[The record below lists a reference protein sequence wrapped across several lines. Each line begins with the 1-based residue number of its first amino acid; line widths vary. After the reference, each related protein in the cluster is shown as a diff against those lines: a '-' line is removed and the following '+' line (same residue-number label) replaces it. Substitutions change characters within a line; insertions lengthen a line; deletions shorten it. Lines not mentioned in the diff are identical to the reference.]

1 MMAFKLSI
9 SNWTKYLKK
18 AAILAFM
25 GMVAIFGYIFYLAQD
40 LPSLDQLENYDPD
53 LVTRIYS
60 ADGKILDELYLEK
73 RIFISIDEI
82 PNNMKNALIASED
95 RRFYD
100 HWGISM
106 RDLFRAVVINIISL
120 SYEQGFSSLT
130 QQVARTL
137 YDSIGFKKT
146 IVRKIKEIITAIQ
159 IERTYTKSEILEM
172 YLNNVHFGHGTY
184 GVQAAAKRYFG
195 KSASALTLGESAMIV
210 GILPAPARY
219 SPVRHPERAH
229 YKRNV
234 VLRVMRD
241 QRYITNDI
249 YSEARVIESENVI
262 EFQAKGTAP
271 YFTEYVRRV
280 MEKEDDHL
288 GVNIYRDGLKIYTT
302 LDTRL
307 QDIAEKSLMKSI
319 KRNQDKLNERLFNDE
334 EEFSQ
339 LAYHSIYPI
348 DTVKMMMEGDSILY
362 EDLRN
367 KLLVQ
372 GAFIALDPTT
382 GAILAMIGGR
392 PDYHDQ
398 YNRAVQAKRQ
408 PGSVFKPFVYTTAI
422 DNGYPVTKQLL
433 NQPLVLRVLNA
444 EGEWEKWMPR
454 NYDGTTSGL
463 TTLREGIRKSVN
475 LIAVRVVKELVPAR
489 EVKAMAERMGLTT
502 NIRAVDAI
510 ALGTS
515 EVYLLDVVN
524 AYSAFAN
531 KGVLNQPFGISK
543 VEDRYGNTIKEYYPI
558 REEVLREESAYVM
571 TTMLQTVMDAGTGG
585 SARWRHNFYHPAGG
599 KTGTTQNWT
608 DAWFVGFS
616 KQLAAGVWV
625 GVDDPQV
632 SLGESQDGSRA
643 ALPAWARFMT
653 AAHDTLGLTQKK
665 FERPD
670 GVINVEICSLT
681 KDKPTNLCP
690 LETEIFIKGTE
701 PSQLCKVHR
710 RN

>member
-1 MMAFKLSI
+1 MAIRLSI
-9 SNWTKYLKK
+9 RDIKKQLKLVL
-18 AAILAFM
+18 ILA
-25 GMVAIFGYIFYLAQD
+25 GTGLVLIFGYIFYLAQD

-60 ADGKILDELYLEK
+60 ADGEILDELFLEK
-73 RIFISIDEI
+73 RIFVGLDQI
-82 PNNMKNALIASED
+82 PNNMKNAVIASED
-95 RRFYD
+95 RRFYN
-100 HWGISM
+100 HWGIDS
-106 RDLFRAVVINIISL
+106 RSIIRAIVINIINL
-120 SYEQGFSSLT
+120 GYTQGFSSLT

-137 YDSIGFKKT
+137 YDTIGFKKT
-146 IVRKIKEIITAIQ
+146 ITRKIKEIITAIQ
-159 IERTYTKSEILEM
+159 IERTYTKDEILEM

-184 GVQAAAKRYFG
+184 GAQAASKRYFG
-195 KSASALTLGESAMIV
+195 KDVGLLTLGESAMLV

-241 QRYITNDI
+241 QRFITKDI
-249 YSEARVIESENVI
+249 YSEARSIESENVL
-262 EFQAKGTAP
+262 ERQAKGKAP
-271 YFTEYVRRV
+271 YFTEYIRRT
-280 MEKEDDHL
+280 MEKEDDRL

-307 QDIAEKSLMKSI
+307 QSIAEDALMQSI
-319 KRNQDKLNERLFNDE
+319 KRNQDKLNKRLFNNE

-339 LAYHSIYPI
+339 LAYLGIFPE
-348 DTVKMMMEGDSILY
+348 DTVKMMMEGDSTLY
-362 EDLRN
+362 ADLRN

-372 GAFIALDPTT
+372 GAFVALDPTS

-398 YNRAVQAKRQ
+398 YNRATQAQRQ
-408 PGSVFKPFVYTTAI
+408 PGSVFKPFVYATAI
-422 DNGYPVTKQLL
+422 DNGYPVAKQLL
-433 NQPLVLRVLNA
+433 NQPLVLRILNA

-463 TTLREGIRKSVN
+463 TTLREGIRKSIN
-475 LIAVRVVKELVPAR
+475 LVAVRVVKELVPAT
-489 EVKAMAERMGLTT
+489 EVKSTAERMGIST

-515 EVYLLDVVN
+515 EVYLLDMVN
-524 AYSAFAN
+524 AYSAFPN
-531 KGVLNQPFGISK
+531 QGVLNQPFGITK
-543 VEDRYGNTIKEYYPI
+543 VEDRYGNVIKEYHPI

-571 TTMLQTVMDAGTGG
+571 TSMLQTVMDAGTGG
-585 SARWRHNFYHPAGG
+585 SSRWRHNFYHPAGG

-616 KQLAAGVWV
+616 KQLAAGVWM
-625 GVDDPQV
+625 GVDDPRV

-643 ALPAWARFMT
+643 ALPAWAEFMA
-653 AAHDTLGLTQKK
+653 AAHDTLGLKRVN

-670 GVINVEICSLT
+670 GVIDVEICATT
-681 KDKPTNLCP
+681 KDRPTNLCP
-690 LETEIFIKGTE
+690 IETEIYIRGTE
-701 PSQLCKVHR
+701 PSQTCKVHR
-710 RN
+710 RG

>member
-1 MMAFKLSI
+1 MAIRLSI
-9 SNWTKYLKK
+9 RDIKKQLKLVL
-18 AAILAFM
+18 ILA
-25 GMVAIFGYIFYLAQD
+25 GTGLVLIFGYIFYLAQD

-60 ADGKILDELYLEK
+60 ADGEILDELFLEK
-73 RIFISIDEI
+73 RIFVGLDQI
-82 PNNMKNALIASED
+82 PNNMKNAVIASED
-95 RRFYD
+95 RRFYN
-100 HWGISM
+100 HWGIDS
-106 RDLFRAVVINIISL
+106 RSIIRAIVINIINL
-120 SYEQGFSSLT
+120 GYEQGFSSLT

-137 YDSIGFKKT
+137 YDTIGFKKT
-146 IVRKIKEIITAIQ
+146 ITRKIKEIITAIQ
-159 IERTYTKSEILEM
+159 IERTYTKDEILEM

-184 GVQAAAKRYFG
+184 GVQAASKRYFG
-195 KSASALTLGESAMIV
+195 KDAGLLTLGESAMLV

-241 QRYITNDI
+241 QRFITKDI
-249 YSEARVIESENVI
+249 YSEARSIESENVL
-262 EFQAKGTAP
+262 ERQAKGKAP
-271 YFTEYVRRV
+271 YFTEYIRRT
-280 MEKEDDHL
+280 MEKEDDRL

-307 QDIAEKSLMKSI
+307 QGIAEDALMQSI
-319 KRNQDKLNERLFNDE
+319 KRNQDKLNKRLFNNE

-339 LAYHSIYPI
+339 LAYLGIFPE
-348 DTVKMMMEGDSILY
+348 DTVKMMMEGDSTLY
-362 EDLRN
+362 ADLRN

-372 GAFIALDPTT
+372 GAFVALDPTS

-398 YNRAVQAKRQ
+398 YNRATQAQRQ
-408 PGSVFKPFVYTTAI
+408 PGSVFKPFVYATAI
-422 DNGYPVTKQLL
+422 DNGYPVAKQLL

-463 TTLREGIRKSVN
+463 TTLREGIRKSIN
-475 LIAVRVVKELVPAR
+475 LVAVRVVKELVPAT
-489 EVKAMAERMGLTT
+489 EVKSTAERMGIST

-515 EVYLLDVVN
+515 EVYLLDMVN
-524 AYSAFAN
+524 AYSAFPN
-531 KGVLNQPFGISK
+531 QGVLNQPFGITK
-543 VEDRYGNTIKEYYPI
+543 VEDRYGNVIKEYYPI

-616 KQLAAGVWV
+616 KQLAAGVWM
-625 GVDDPQV
+625 GVDDPRV

-643 ALPAWARFMT
+643 ALPAWAEFMA
-653 AAHDTLGLTQKK
+653 AAHDTLGLKRVN

-670 GVINVEICSLT
+670 GVIDVEICATT
-681 KDKPTNLCP
+681 KDRPTNLCP
-690 LETEIFIKGTE
+690 IESEIYIRGTE
-701 PSQLCKVHR
+701 PSQVCKVHR
-710 RN
+710 RG

>member
-1 MMAFKLSI
+1 MAFKLSI
-9 SNWTKYLKK
+9 SNWMKYIKN
-18 AAILAFM
+18 ATILAVT
-25 GMVAIFGYIFYLAQD
+25 GMLVIFVYIFYLAQD

-60 ADGKILDELYLEK
+60 ADGEILDELYLEK
-73 RIFISIDEI
+73 RIFISIDKI

-106 RDLFRAVVINIISL
+106 RDVFRAVVINLISF

-137 YDSIGFKKT
+137 YDTIGFKKT

-159 IERTYTKSEILEM
+159 IERTYTKNEIMEM

-195 KSASALTLGESAMIV
+195 KSASALTLGESAMLV

-219 SPVRHPERAH
+219 SPVRHTERAH

-241 QRYITNDI
+241 QRFITKDI
-249 YSEARVIESENVI
+249 YSEARAIEVEKVI

-271 YFTEYVRRV
+271 YFTEYIRRL

-307 QDIAEKSLMKSI
+307 QDIAEASLMKSI
-319 KRNQDKLNERLFNDE
+319 KSNQDKLNKRLFNDD

-339 LAYHSIYPI
+339 LAYLGIYPE
-348 DTVKMMMEGDSILY
+348 DTVKMMMRGDSILY

-372 GAFIALDPTT
+372 GAFVVLDPTT
-382 GAILAMIGGR
+382 GAILAMVGGR

-433 NQPLVLRVLNA
+433 NQPLVLRVLNS

-475 LIAVRVVKELVPAR
+475 LVAVRVVKELVPAT
-489 EVKAMAERMGLTT
+489 EVKATAERMGLRT

-543 VEDRYGNTIKEYYPI
+543 IEDRYGNLIKEYFPI
-558 REEVLREESAYVM
+558 REEVLREESAYLM
-571 TTMLQTVMDAGTGG
+571 TSLLQTVMDAGTGG

-599 KTGTTQNWT
+599 KTGTTQNRT

-625 GVDDPQV
+625 GVDDPRV
-632 SLGESQDGSRA
+632 SLGEGQDGSRA

-653 AAHDTLGLTQKK
+653 AAHDTLGLKREK

-670 GVINVEICSLT
+670 GVIHVEICSLT

-690 LETEIFIKGTE
+690 LESEIFIKGTE

>member
-1 MMAFKLSI
+1 MMAVNLSI
-9 SNWTKYLKK
+9 PTLTKYLKS
-18 AAILAFM
+18 ALITVLI
-25 GMVAIFGYIFYLAQD
+25 GLGIIICYIIYLAQD

-60 ADGKILDELYLEK
+60 ADGEILDELFLEK
-73 RIFISIDEI
+73 RIFVSLDQI
-82 PNNMKNALIASED
+82 PNNMKNAVISSED
-95 RRFYD
+95 RRFYN
-100 HWGISM
+100 HWGIDS
-106 RDLFRAVVINIISL
+106 RSIIRAIVVNIINL
-120 SYEQGFSSLT
+120 GYEQGFSSLT

-137 YDSIGFKKT
+137 YDTIGFRKT
-146 IVRKIKEIITAIQ
+146 IIRKIKEIITAIQ
-159 IERTYTKSEILEM
+159 IERTYTKNEILEM

-195 KSASALTLGESAMIV
+195 KDAVLLTLGESAMLV
-210 GILPAPARY
+210 GILPAPATY
-219 SPVRHPERAH
+219 SPINHSERAH

-241 QRYITNDI
+241 EKFITKDI
-249 YSEARVIESENVI
+249 YSEARVIESEKI
-262 EFQAKGTAP
+262 SESIAKGKAP
-271 YFTEYVRRV
+271 YFTEYVRRT
-280 MEKEDDHL
+280 MEKEDDRL

-302 LDTRL
+302 LDTRV
-307 QDIAEKSLMKSI
+307 QSVAEEALMNAI
-319 KRNQDKLNERLFNDE
+319 KTNQEKLNQRIFNDP
-334 EEFSQ
+334 EEFSR
-339 LAYHSIYPI
+339 LAYLNIFPEDS
-348 DTVKMMMEGDSILY
+348 VRMMMEGDTLLY

-372 GAFIALDPTT
+372 GAFVALDPSS
-382 GAILAMIGGR
+382 GSILAMVGGR

-422 DNGYPVTKQLL
+422 DNGYSVTKQLL

-444 EGEWEKWMPR
+444 NGEWEKWMPR

-463 TTLREGIRKSVN
+463 TTLREGIRKSIN
-475 LIAVRVVKELVPAR
+475 LVAVRVVKELVPAS
-489 EVKAMAERMGLTT
+489 EVKSMAKRMGITT
-502 NIRAVDAI
+502 DIRAVDAI

-515 EVYLLDVVN
+515 EVYLLDIVN

-531 KGVLNQPFGISK
+531 KGVLNKAFGITK
-543 VEDRYGNTIKEYYPI
+543 VEDRYGNIIKEYEPI

-571 TTMLQTVMDAGTGG
+571 TSMLQTVMDAGTGG

-616 KQLAAGVWV
+616 KQLAAGVWI
-625 GVDDPQV
+625 GVDDPIV
-632 SLGESQDGSRA
+632 SLGTSQDGSRA
-643 ALPAWARFMT
+643 ALPAWANFM
-653 AAHDTLGLTQKK
+653 AVAHDTLRLKRMN
-665 FERPD
+665 FVRPS
-670 GVINVEICSLT
+670 GVINFEICSIT
-681 KDKPTNLCP
+681 KDMPTNLCTV
-690 LETEIFIKGTE
+690 ESEIFIQGTE
-701 PSQLCKVHR
+701 PSQVCKVHR

>member
-1 MMAFKLSI
+1 MAIRLSI
-9 SNWTKYLKK
+9 RDIKKQLKLVL
-18 AAILAFM
+18 ILA
-25 GMVAIFGYIFYLAQD
+25 GTGLVLIFGYIFYLAQD

-60 ADGKILDELYLEK
+60 ADGEILDELFLEK
-73 RIFISIDEI
+73 RIFVGLDQI
-82 PNNMKNALIASED
+82 PNNMKNAVIASED
-95 RRFYD
+95 RRFYN
-100 HWGISM
+100 HWGIDS
-106 RDLFRAVVINIISL
+106 RSIIRAIVINIINL
-120 SYEQGFSSLT
+120 GYEQGFSSLT

-137 YDSIGFKKT
+137 YDTIGFKKT
-146 IVRKIKEIITAIQ
+146 ITRKIKEIITAIQ
-159 IERTYTKSEILEM
+159 IERTYTKDEILEM

-184 GVQAAAKRYFG
+184 GVQAASKRYFG
-195 KSASALTLGESAMIV
+195 KDAGLLTLGESAMLV

-241 QRYITNDI
+241 QRFITKDI
-249 YSEARVIESENVI
+249 YSEARSIESENVL
-262 EFQAKGTAP
+262 ERQAKGKAP
-271 YFTEYVRRV
+271 YFTEYIRRT
-280 MEKEDDHL
+280 MEKEDDRL

-307 QDIAEKSLMKSI
+307 QGIAEDALMQSI
-319 KRNQDKLNERLFNDE
+319 KRNQDKLNKRLFNNE

-339 LAYHSIYPI
+339 LAYLGIFPE
-348 DTVKMMMEGDSILY
+348 DTVKMMMEGDSTLY
-362 EDLRN
+362 ADLRN

-372 GAFIALDPTT
+372 GAFVALDPTS

-398 YNRAVQAKRQ
+398 YNRATQAQRQ
-408 PGSVFKPFVYTTAI
+408 PGSVFKPFVYVTAI
-422 DNGYPVTKQLL
+422 DNGYPVAKQLL

-463 TTLREGIRKSVN
+463 TTLREGIRKSIN
-475 LIAVRVVKELVPAR
+475 LVAVRVVKELVPAT
-489 EVKAMAERMGLTT
+489 EVKSTAERMGIST

-524 AYSAFAN
+524 AYSAFPN
-531 KGVLNQPFGISK
+531 QGVLNQPFGITK
-543 VEDRYGNTIKEYYPI
+543 VEDRYGNVIKEYYPI

-616 KQLAAGVWV
+616 KQLAAGVWM
-625 GVDDPQV
+625 GVDDPRV

-643 ALPAWARFMT
+643 ALPAWAEFMA
-653 AAHDTLGLTQKK
+653 AAHDTLGLKRVN

-670 GVINVEICSLT
+670 GVIDVEICATT
-681 KDKPTNLCP
+681 KDRPTNLCP
-690 LETEIFIKGTE
+690 IETEIYIRGTE
-701 PSQLCKVHR
+701 PSQVCKVHR
-710 RN
+710 RG

>member
-1 MMAFKLSI
+1 MAIRLSI
-9 SNWTKYLKK
+9 RDILQQLKR
-18 AAILAFM
+18 ALVLSGVGLVF
-25 GMVAIFGYIFYLAQD
+25 IFAYVLYLAQD

-60 ADGKILDELYLEK
+60 ADGEILDELFLEK
-73 RIFISIDEI
+73 RIFVGLNQI
-82 PNNMKNALIASED
+82 PNNMKNAVIASED
-95 RRFYD
+95 RRFYN
-100 HWGISM
+100 HWGIDS
-106 RDLFRAVVINIISL
+106 RSIIRAIIINIINL
-120 SYEQGFSSLT
+120 GYEQGFSSLT

-137 YDSIGFKKT
+137 YDTIGFKKT
-146 IVRKIKEIITAIQ
+146 ITRKIKEIITAIQ
-159 IERTYTKSEILEM
+159 IERTYTKDEILEM

-184 GVQAAAKRYFG
+184 GVQAASKRYFG
-195 KSASALTLGESAMIV
+195 QDAGLLTLGQSAMLV

-241 QRYITNDI
+241 QRFITKDI
-249 YSEARVIESENVI
+249 YSEARSIESENVL
-262 EFQAKGTAP
+262 ERQVKGTAP
-271 YFTEYVRRV
+271 YFTEYIRRT

-307 QDIAEKSLMKSI
+307 QGIAEDALMQSI
-319 KRNQDKLNERLFNDE
+319 KRNQDKLNKRLFNDE

-339 LAYHSIYPI
+339 LAYLGIFPE
-348 DTVKMMMEGDSILY
+348 DTVKMMMEGDSTLY
-362 EDLRN
+362 ADLRN

-372 GAFIALDPTT
+372 GAFVALDPTS
-382 GAILAMIGGR
+382 GAILAMVGGR

-398 YNRAVQAKRQ
+398 YNRATQAQRQ
-408 PGSVFKPFVYTTAI
+408 PGSVFKPFVYATAI
-422 DNGYPVTKQLL
+422 DNGYSASKQLL
-433 NQPLVLRVLNA
+433 NQPLVLRVLNS

-463 TTLREGIRKSVN
+463 TSLREGVRKSIN
-475 LIAVRVVKELVPAR
+475 LVAIRVVKELVPAA
-489 EVKAMAERMGLTT
+489 EVKATAERMGITT

-515 EVYLLDVVN
+515 EVYLLDMVN

-531 KGVLNQPFGISK
+531 KGVLNQPFGITK
-543 VEDRYGNTIKEYYPI
+543 VEDRYGNVIKEYYPI
-558 REEVLREESAYVM
+558 REEVLREESAYMM
-571 TTMLQTVMDAGTGG
+571 TSMLQTVMDAGTGG

-625 GVDDPQV
+625 GVDD
-632 SLGESQDGSRA
+632 
-643 ALPAWARFMT
+643 AWAKFMA
-653 AAHDTLGLTQKK
+653 AAHDTLGLKRAK
-665 FERPD
+665 FDRPD
-670 GVINVEICSLT
+670 GVVDVEICSTT
-681 KDKPTNLCP
+681 KDRPSNLCP
-690 LETEIFIKGTE
+690 VESEIYIKGTE
-701 PSQLCKVHR
+701 PSQTCKVHR

>member
-1 MMAFKLSI
+1 MAFKLSI
-9 SNWTKYLKK
+9 SNWMKYIKN
-18 AAILAFM
+18 ATILAVT
-25 GMVAIFGYIFYLAQD
+25 GMLVIFVYIFYLAQD

-60 ADGKILDELYLEK
+60 ADGEILDELYLEK
-73 RIFISIDEI
+73 RIFISIDKI

-106 RDLFRAVVINIISL
+106 RDVFRAVVINLISF

-137 YDSIGFKKT
+137 YDTIGFKKT

-159 IERTYTKSEILEM
+159 IERTYTKNEIMEM

-195 KSASALTLGESAMIV
+195 KSASALTLGESAMLV

-219 SPVRHPERAH
+219 SPVRHTERAH

-241 QRYITNDI
+241 QRFITKDI
-249 YSEARVIESENVI
+249 YSEARAIEVEKVI

-271 YFTEYVRRV
+271 YFTEYIRRL

-307 QDIAEKSLMKSI
+307 QDIAEASLMKSI
-319 KRNQDKLNERLFNDE
+319 KSNQDKLNKRLFNDD

-339 LAYHSIYPI
+339 LAYLGIYPE
-348 DTVKMMMEGDSILY
+348 DTVKMMMRGDSILY

-372 GAFIALDPTT
+372 GAFVVLDPTT
-382 GAILAMIGGR
+382 GAILAMVGGR

-433 NQPLVLRVLNA
+433 NQPLVLRVLNS

-475 LIAVRVVKELVPAR
+475 LVAVRVVKELVPAT
-489 EVKAMAERMGLTT
+489 EVKATAERMGLRT

-543 VEDRYGNTIKEYYPI
+543 IEDRYGNLIKEYFPI
-558 REEVLREESAYVM
+558 REEVLREESAYLM
-571 TTMLQTVMDAGTGG
+571 TSLLQTVMDAGTGG

-625 GVDDPQV
+625 GVDDPRV
-632 SLGESQDGSRA
+632 SLGEGQDGSRA

-653 AAHDTLGLTQKK
+653 AAHDTLGLKREK

-670 GVINVEICSLT
+670 GVIHVEICSLT

-690 LETEIFIKGTE
+690 LESEIFIKGTE

>member
-1 MMAFKLSI
+1 
-9 SNWTKYLKK
+9 
-18 AAILAFM
+18 M
-25 GMVAIFGYIFYLAQD
+25 GMVVIFIYIFYLAQD

-73 RIFISIDEI
+73 RIFISIDQI

-137 YDSIGFKKT
+137 YDTIGFKKT

-241 QRYITNDI
+241 QRYITSDI

-262 EFQAKGTAP
+262 EFQAEGTAP
-271 YFTEYVRRV
+271 YFTEYVRRI

-319 KRNQDKLNERLFNDE
+319 KRNQDKLNKRLFNDE

-362 EDLRN
+362 EELRN

-454 NYDGTTSGL
+454 NYDGSTSGL

-475 LIAVRVVKELVPAR
+475 LIAVRVVKELVPAT

-571 TTMLQTVMDAGTGG
+571 TSMLQTVMDAGTGG

-632 SLGESQDGSRA
+632 SLGESQDGSRV
-643 ALPAWARFMT
+643 ALPAWAQFMT

-681 KDKPTNLCP
+681 KDKPTNLCS

>member
-1 MMAFKLSI
+1 MAFKLSI
-9 SNWTKYLKK
+9 SNWMKYIKN
-18 AAILAFM
+18 ATILAVT
-25 GMVAIFGYIFYLAQD
+25 GMLVIFVYIFYLAQD

-60 ADGKILDELYLEK
+60 ADGEILDELYLEK
-73 RIFISIDEI
+73 RIFISIDKI

-106 RDLFRAVVINIISL
+106 RDVFRAVVINLISF

-137 YDSIGFKKT
+137 YDTIGFKKT

-159 IERTYTKSEILEM
+159 IERTYTKNEIMEM

-195 KSASALTLGESAMIV
+195 KSASALTLGESAMLV

-219 SPVRHPERAH
+219 SPVRHTERAH

-241 QRYITNDI
+241 QRFITKDI
-249 YSEARVIESENVI
+249 YSEARAIEVEKGI

-271 YFTEYVRRV
+271 YFTEYIRRL

-307 QDIAEKSLMKSI
+307 QDIAEASLMKSI
-319 KRNQDKLNERLFNDE
+319 KSNQDKLNKRLFNDD

-339 LAYHSIYPI
+339 LAYLGIYPE
-348 DTVKMMMEGDSILY
+348 DTVKMMMRGDSILY

-372 GAFIALDPTT
+372 GAFVVLDPTT
-382 GAILAMIGGR
+382 GAILAMVGGR

-433 NQPLVLRVLNA
+433 NQPLVLRVLNS

-475 LIAVRVVKELVPAR
+475 LVAVRVVKELVPAT
-489 EVKAMAERMGLTT
+489 EVKATAERMGLRT

-543 VEDRYGNTIKEYYPI
+543 IEDRYGNLIKEYFPI
-558 REEVLREESAYVM
+558 REEVLREESAYLM
-571 TTMLQTVMDAGTGG
+571 TSLLQTVMDAGTGG

-625 GVDDPQV
+625 GVDDPRV
-632 SLGESQDGSRA
+632 SLGEGQDGSRA

-653 AAHDTLGLTQKK
+653 AAHDTLGLKREK

-670 GVINVEICSLT
+670 GVIHVEICSLT

-690 LETEIFIKGTE
+690 LESEIFIKGTE

>member
-1 MMAFKLSI
+1 
-9 SNWTKYLKK
+9 
-18 AAILAFM
+18 M
-25 GMVAIFGYIFYLAQD
+25 GMVVIFGYIFYLAQD

-475 LIAVRVVKELVPAR
+475 LIAIRVVKELVPAR

>member
-1 MMAFKLSI
+1 
-9 SNWTKYLKK
+9 
-18 AAILAFM
+18 M
-25 GMVAIFGYIFYLAQD
+25 GMVVIFVYIFYLAQD

-73 RIFISIDEI
+73 RIFISIDQI

-137 YDSIGFKKT
+137 YDTIGFKKT

-241 QRYITNDI
+241 QRYITSDI

-262 EFQAKGTAP
+262 EFQAEGTAP
-271 YFTEYVRRV
+271 YFTEYVRRI

-319 KRNQDKLNERLFNDE
+319 KRNQDKLNKRLFNDE

-454 NYDGTTSGL
+454 NYDGSTSGL

-475 LIAVRVVKELVPAR
+475 LIAVRVVKELVPAT

-571 TTMLQTVMDAGTGG
+571 TSMLQTVMDAGTGG

-632 SLGESQDGSRA
+632 SLGESQDGSRV
-643 ALPAWARFMT
+643 ALPAWGRFMT

>member
-1 MMAFKLSI
+1 
-9 SNWTKYLKK
+9 
-18 AAILAFM
+18 M
-25 GMVAIFGYIFYLAQD
+25 GMVVIFGYIFYLAQD

-137 YDSIGFKKT
+137 YDTIGFKKT

-241 QRYITNDI
+241 QRYITSDI

-558 REEVLREESAYVM
+558 REEVLREESAYMM

-599 KTGTTQNWT
+599 KTGTTQKWT

-625 GVDDPQV
+625 GVDDPRV

>member
-1 MMAFKLSI
+1 
-9 SNWTKYLKK
+9 
-18 AAILAFM
+18 M
-25 GMVAIFGYIFYLAQD
+25 GLVAIFGYIFFLAQD

-475 LIAVRVVKELVPAR
+475 LIAIRVVKELVPAR

>member
-1 MMAFKLSI
+1 
-9 SNWTKYLKK
+9 
-18 AAILAFM
+18 M
-25 GMVAIFGYIFYLAQD
+25 GMVVIFVYIFYLAQD

-73 RIFISIDEI
+73 RIFISIDQI

-137 YDSIGFKKT
+137 YDTIGFKKT

-241 QRYITNDI
+241 QRYITSDI

-262 EFQAKGTAP
+262 EFQAEGTAP
-271 YFTEYVRRV
+271 YFTEYVRRI

-319 KRNQDKLNERLFNDE
+319 KRNQDKLNKRLFNDE

-362 EDLRN
+362 EELRN

-454 NYDGTTSGL
+454 NYDGSTSGL

-475 LIAVRVVKELVPAR
+475 LIAVRVVKELVPAT

-571 TTMLQTVMDAGTGG
+571 TSMLQTVMDAGTGG

-632 SLGESQDGSRA
+632 SLGESQDGSRV
-643 ALPAWARFMT
+643 ALPAWAQFMT

>member
-1 MMAFKLSI
+1 MAIRLSI
-9 SNWTKYLKK
+9 RDIKKQLKLVL
-18 AAILAFM
+18 ILA
-25 GMVAIFGYIFYLAQD
+25 GTGLVLIFGYIFYLAQD

-60 ADGKILDELYLEK
+60 ADGEILDELFLEK
-73 RIFISIDEI
+73 RIFVSLDQI
-82 PNNMKNALIASED
+82 PNNMKNAVIASED
-95 RRFYD
+95 RRFYN
-100 HWGISM
+100 HWGIDS
-106 RDLFRAVVINIISL
+106 RSIIRAIVINIINL
-120 SYEQGFSSLT
+120 GYEQGFSSLT

-137 YDSIGFKKT
+137 YDTIGFKKT
-146 IVRKIKEIITAIQ
+146 ITRKIKEIITAIQ
-159 IERTYTKSEILEM
+159 IERTYTKDEILEM

-184 GVQAAAKRYFG
+184 GVQAASKRYFG
-195 KSASALTLGESAMIV
+195 KDAGLLTLGESAMLV

-241 QRYITNDI
+241 QRFITKDI
-249 YSEARVIESENVI
+249 YSEARSIESENVL
-262 EFQAKGTAP
+262 ERQAKGKAP
-271 YFTEYVRRV
+271 YFTEYIRRT
-280 MEKEDDHL
+280 MEKEDDRL

-307 QDIAEKSLMKSI
+307 QGIAEDALMQTI
-319 KRNQDKLNERLFNDE
+319 KRNQDKLNKRLFNNE

-339 LAYHSIYPI
+339 LAYLGIFPE
-348 DTVKMMMEGDSILY
+348 DTVKMMMEGDSTLY
-362 EDLRN
+362 ADLRN

-372 GAFIALDPTT
+372 GAFVALDPTS

-398 YNRAVQAKRQ
+398 YNRATQAQRQ
-408 PGSVFKPFVYTTAI
+408 PGSVFKPFVYATAI
-422 DNGYPVTKQLL
+422 DNGYPVAKQLL

-463 TTLREGIRKSVN
+463 TTLREGIRKSIN
-475 LIAVRVVKELVPAR
+475 LVAVRVVKELVPAT
-489 EVKAMAERMGLTT
+489 EVKSTAERMGIST

-515 EVYLLDVVN
+515 EVYLLDMVN
-524 AYSAFAN
+524 AYSAFPN
-531 KGVLNQPFGISK
+531 QGVLNQPFGITK
-543 VEDRYGNTIKEYYPI
+543 VEDRYGNVIKEYYPI

-571 TTMLQTVMDAGTGG
+571 TSMLQTVMDAGTGG
-585 SARWRHNFYHPAGG
+585 SSRWRHNFYHPAGG

-616 KQLAAGVWV
+616 KQLAAGVWM
-625 GVDDPQV
+625 GVDDPRV

-643 ALPAWARFMT
+643 ALPAWAEFMA
-653 AAHDTLGLTQKK
+653 AAHDTLGLKRVN

-670 GVINVEICSLT
+670 GVIDVEICATT
-681 KDKPTNLCP
+681 KDRPTNLCP
-690 LETEIFIKGTE
+690 IETEIYIKGTE
-701 PSQLCKVHR
+701 PSQICKVHR
-710 RN
+710 RG

>member
-1 MMAFKLSI
+1 MAFKLSI
-9 SNWTKYLKK
+9 SNWMKYIKN
-18 AAILAFM
+18 ATILAVT
-25 GMVAIFGYIFYLAQD
+25 GMLVIFVYIFYLAQD

-60 ADGKILDELYLEK
+60 ADGEILDELYLEK
-73 RIFISIDEI
+73 RIFISIDKI

-106 RDLFRAVVINIISL
+106 RDVFRAVVINLISF

-137 YDSIGFKKT
+137 YDTIGFKKT

-159 IERTYTKSEILEM
+159 IERTYTKNEIMEM

-195 KSASALTLGESAMIV
+195 KSASALTLGESAMLV

-219 SPVRHPERAH
+219 SPVRHTERAH

-241 QRYITNDI
+241 QRFITKDI
-249 YSEARVIESENVI
+249 YSEARAIEVEKVI

-271 YFTEYVRRV
+271 YFTEYIRRL

-307 QDIAEKSLMKSI
+307 QDIAEASLMKSI
-319 KRNQDKLNERLFNDE
+319 KSNQDKLNKRLFNDD

-339 LAYHSIYPI
+339 LAYLGIYPE
-348 DTVKMMMEGDSILY
+348 DTVKMMMRGDSILY

-372 GAFIALDPTT
+372 GAFVVLDPTT
-382 GAILAMIGGR
+382 GAILAMVGGR

-433 NQPLVLRVLNA
+433 NQPLVLRVLSS

-475 LIAVRVVKELVPAR
+475 LVAVRVVKELVPAT
-489 EVKAMAERMGLTT
+489 EVKATAERMGLRT

-543 VEDRYGNTIKEYYPI
+543 IEDRYGNLIKEYFPI
-558 REEVLREESAYVM
+558 REEVLREESAYLM
-571 TTMLQTVMDAGTGG
+571 TSLLQTVMDAGTGG

-616 KQLAAGVWV
+616 KQLAAGVWI
-625 GVDDPQV
+625 GVDDPRV
-632 SLGESQDGSRA
+632 SLGEGQDGSRA

-653 AAHDTLGLTQKK
+653 AAHDTLGLKREK

-670 GVINVEICSLT
+670 GVIHVEICSLT

-690 LETEIFIKGTE
+690 LESEIFIKGTE